1 MPKIVTE
8 EKKEIARKNIKKK
21 TEDLIEEIG
30 FKNITITKICDAVP
44 IGKGTFY
51 YYYNSK
57 EVLLYEILK
66 EKEENLIKQMLS
78 YNNYEINIEDKVIKA
93 LTEVYIGKNSLVN
106 TITTEEIEKII
117 AKLPSELIYNKELR
131 GKNFFESSMKI
142 LGINPLNI
150 NMGVLVDLLDCV
162 NFIASRQCKHGEE
175 AKREALEILIKG
187 IATYIARR
195 G

>member
-142 LGINPLNI
+142 LGINPSNI

-162 NFIASRQCKHGEE
+162 NFIASRPCKHGEE

-187 IATYIARR
+187 IATYIAKRS
-195 G
+195 